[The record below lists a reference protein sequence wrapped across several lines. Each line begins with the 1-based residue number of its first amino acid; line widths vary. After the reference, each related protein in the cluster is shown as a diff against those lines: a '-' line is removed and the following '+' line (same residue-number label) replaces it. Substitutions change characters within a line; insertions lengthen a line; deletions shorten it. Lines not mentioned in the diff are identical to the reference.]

1 MDRFG
6 AGLKQAR
13 EARKLSLEDVSLATK
28 IGVRFLKALEEED
41 FAKLPGGV
49 FNKSFTRAYAR
60 ELGLNEE
67 EAVAGYLKASGGETV
82 PEPNLEELA
91 AARQRE
97 REIRHR
103 PGAGFSQLPWGFI
116 SIALVVA
123 AIALAVWGSR
133 NRENVESAPAR
144 KPNEAGR
151 VSSTPVAQ
159 PSITAAA
166 TPAGSPS
173 PEATMA
179 SATAN
184 ATPVD
189 QPTTAAANGMFEVRV
204 KAREDAWIS
213 ITADGQQIMQD
224 ILTAQTEKSIEARSQ
239 VTIRTG
245 NVGALDFSF
254 AGKKLPVQGDFGE
267 VRTLTFDSNG
277 LQPSL
282 RKTALSN

>member
-6 AGLKQAR
+6 ATLRQAR
-13 EARKLSLEDVSLATK
+13 EARKLSLEDVALATK
-28 IGVRFLKALEEED
+28 IGVRFLKALEDED

-49 FNKSFTRAYAR
+49 FNKSFARAYAR

-67 EAVAGYLKASGGETV
+67 EAVAGYLKASGSETA
-82 PEPNLEELA
+82 PEPKLEELA

-97 REIRHR
+97 RDLRHR
-103 PGAGFSQLPWGFI
+103 GTGAGFSQLPWGFI

-123 AIALAVWGSR
+123 AIALAVWGSH
-133 NRENVESAPAR
+133 NRE
-144 KPNEAGR
+144 R
-151 VSSTPVAQ
+151 VQTVPVRNPGQ
-159 PSITAAA
+159 PVQASA
-166 TPAGSPS
+166 TPAARPS
-173 PEATMA
+173 VT
-179 SATAN
+179 ATA
-184 ATPVD
+184 TPESS
-189 QPTTAAANGMFEVRV
+189 PTAQAVMAVAVPAAGEKPSNAAAGLFEVKV

-213 ITADGQQIMQD
+213 IMADGQQIMQD

-239 VTIRTG
+239 VIIRTG

-254 AGKKLPVQGDFGE
+254 AGKKLPAQGDYNE

-282 RKTALSN
+282 RKAAMSN

>member
-6 AGLKQAR
+6 ATLKQAR
-13 EARKLSLEDVSLATK
+13 ETRKLSLEDVALATK
-28 IGVRFLKALEEED
+28 IGVRFLKALEDED
-41 FAKLPGGV
+41 FAKLPGGM

-67 EAVAGYLKASGGETV
+67 EAVAGYLKASGGQAA

-91 AARQRE
+91 AARQRQ
-97 REIRHR
+97 REIRNR
-103 PGAGFSQLPWGFI
+103 VPGAGLGQLPWGFI

-133 NRENVESAPAR
+133 NREQAQTVPVRRTS
-144 KPNEAGR
+144 EA
-151 VSSTPVAQ
+151 VQAS
-159 PSITAAA
+159 A
-166 TPAGSPS
+166 TPAPQPSVTATATPESSPT
-173 PEATMA
+173 PAATAA
-179 SATAN
+179 SAEP
-184 ATPVD
+184 TPVE
-189 QPTTAAANGMFEVRV
+189 PLTNTAASGSFEVKI

-213 ITADGQQIMQD
+213 VTADGQQIMQD
-224 ILTAQTEKSIEARSQ
+224 VLTAQTEKAIEARSQ
-239 VTIRTG
+239 VIIRTG

-254 AGKKLPVQGDFGE
+254 AGKKLPAQGDYNE

-282 RKTALSN
+282 RKAAMSN

>member
-1 MDRFG
+1 
-6 AGLKQAR
+6 
-13 EARKLSLEDVSLATK
+13 
-28 IGVRFLKALEEED
+28 
-41 FAKLPGGV
+41 
-49 FNKSFTRAYAR
+49 
-60 ELGLNEE
+60 
-67 EAVAGYLKASGGETV
+67 
-82 PEPNLEELA
+82 
-91 AARQRE
+91 
-97 REIRHR
+97 
-103 PGAGFSQLPWGFI
+103 
-116 SIALVVA
+116 
-123 AIALAVWGSR
+123 
-133 NRENVESAPAR
+133 
-144 KPNEAGR
+144 
-151 VSSTPVAQ
+151 
-159 PSITAAA
+159 
-166 TPAGSPS
+166 
-173 PEATMA
+173 MA

>member
-6 AGLKQAR
+6 ATLKQAR
-13 EARKLSLEDVSLATK
+13 EARKLSLEDVALPTK
-28 IGVRFLKALEEED
+28 IGVRFLKALEDED
-41 FAKLPGGV
+41 FTKLPGGV

-67 EAVAGYLKASGGETV
+67 EAVAAYLKASGGETAA
-82 PEPNLEELA
+82 EPKLEELA

-97 REIRHR
+97 REIRR
-103 PGAGFSQLPWGFI
+103 PTRGGFAQLPWGFI

-123 AIALAVWGSR
+123 AIALAIWGSR
-133 NRENVESAPAR
+133 SRERVESAPAR
-144 KPNEAGR
+144 K
-151 VSSTPVAQ
+151 SSGTAPAISAPVAQ
-159 PSITAAA
+159 PSASAAA
-166 TPAGSPS
+166 TQISASSPQAAAGNALPD
-173 PEATMA
+173 
-179 SATAN
+179 
-184 ATPVD
+184 ATPGEP
-189 QPTTAAANGMFEVRV
+189 PTSAANVLFEVKV

-239 VTIRTG
+239 VVIRTG
-245 NVGALDFSF
+245 NVGALDFFF
-254 AGKKLPVQGDFGE
+254 AGKKLPAQGDYSE

-282 RKTALSN
+282 RKAALSN